1 MLNFTKSKSN
11 MKIGNKIRIKRN
23 RKKLSQQE
31 VADYL
36 HVSQRTYSNFES
48 DKSEPSLTQLSKLAE
63 ILEFNLLD
71 MLQEQGLVF
80 NQTNNEFKDN
90 SNGIV
95 VNNND
100 SDKLFLQLEKRIKSL
115 EEVNS
120 LLRDKID
127 YLEKRGE

>member
-1 MLNFTKSKSN
+1 
-11 MKIGNKIRIKRN
+11 MKIGNKLRVKRGN
-23 RKKLSQQE
+23 KKLSQQE

-63 ILEFNLLD
+63 VLEFNLLD
-71 MLQEQGLVF
+71 MLQEQGVVF

-100 SDKLFLQLEKRIKSL
+100 SDKLILQLEKRIENL
-115 EEVNS
+115 EEVKN
-120 LLRDKID
+120 K
-127 YLEKRGE
+127 